1 MKSLL
6 SALFVTAGML
16 AFTAAAADDRP
27 DHFTGKQADTLEQAV
42 SNFTE
47 YNAKLKALLSAE
59 LTPQA
64 MAEIHQLTYTL
75 EVALEKIH
83 SETGKLKDTL
93 EQVHVASERMDTVTA
108 KQSGDSYIKTAE
120 TLLK

>member
-64 MAEIHQLTYTL
+64 MADIHQLTYTL

-93 EQVHVASERMDTVTA
+93 EQVHVASERMDIVTA

>member
-6 SALFVTAGML
+6 SALFITVGML
-16 AFTAAAADDRP
+16 TFTAAATDDRP
-27 DHFTGKQADTLEQAV
+27 DHFKGKQADTLEQAV
-42 SNFTE
+42 ANFTE
-47 YNAKLKALLSAE
+47 YNAKLKTLLSTE

-83 SETGKLKDTL
+83 NETGKLKDTL
-93 EQVHVASERMDTVTA
+93 EQVHIASERMDTVTA

-120 TLLK
+120 ALVK

>member
-6 SALFVTAGML
+6 SALFITAGML
-16 AFTAAAADDRP
+16 AFTAAAANDRP

-42 SNFTE
+42 TNFTE

-64 MAEIHQLTYTL
+64 MADIHQLTYTL
-75 EVALEKIH
+75 EVALEKIY

>member
-1 MKSLL
+1 MKSLF
-6 SALFVTAGML
+6 SALLITAGML
-16 AFTAAAADDRP
+16 AFTATAADDRP
-27 DHFTGKQADTLEQAV
+27 DHFKGKPADTLEQAV
-42 SNFTE
+42 ANFTE
-47 YNAKLKALLSAE
+47 YNTKLKALLSAE

-93 EQVHVASERMDTVTA
+93 EQLHIASERMDTTSA
-108 KQSGDSYIKTAE
+108 KQSGDSYIKTAQ
-120 TLLK
+120 TLVK

>member
-64 MAEIHQLTYTL
+64 MADIHQLTYTL

>member
-6 SALFVTAGML
+6 SALFITAGML

-27 DHFTGKQADTLEQAV
+27 DHFTGKPADTLEQAV
-42 SNFTE
+42 TNFTE

-75 EVALEKIH
+75 EVALQKIH

-93 EQVHVASERMDTVTA
+93 EQVHIASERMDTATA
-108 KQSGDSYIKTAE
+108 KQSGDNYIRTAQ
-120 TLLK
+120 TLVK